1 MQVLQALSLSILLG
15 VAHAGPA
22 VQRRESA
29 RKTCLGEAL
38 ARAKPLADAE
48 SYYVTICFI
57 GRSTIDL
64 NDSSMER
71 WEPWYKHLSTVTCEG
86 AKADCFALGSN
97 NIWIGSAPPG
107 PDNITIAYNVPG
119 KCTYSYVVWHE
130 VACKV

>member
-1 MQVLQALSLSILLG
+1 M
-15 VAHAGPA
+15 
-22 VQRRESA
+22 
-29 RKTCLGEAL
+29 GEAL

-86 AKADCFALGSN
+86 AKYVP
-97 NIWIGSAPPG
+97 SASLLI
-107 PDNITIAYNVPG
+107 DTSI
-119 KCTYSYVVWHE
+119 SL
-130 VACKV
+130 